1 MERSAIGEGKRTF
14 VFYCHPY
21 SSWER
26 GSNENNN
33 RLIRRHIP
41 KGVDFDDRTDEEIAY
56 IENWINTYPRGIFEY
71 KTSEQMFN
79 EELEKLA

>member
-1 MERSAIGEGKRTF
+1 MEGSVLGEGKRTF

-41 KGVDFDDRTDEEIAY
+41 KGTDFDENTDADIAY
-56 IENWINTYPRGIFEY
+56 IENWINNYPRAIFEY
-71 KTSEQMFN
+71 KTAEQMF
-79 EELEKLA
+79 EEEVRKLA